1 MTQENL
7 TYEQALRLQ
16 RYVDRELPDEERA
29 AIDEVL
35 AMRPGWQIY
44 VAALQEL
51 KLAVEMAAEAAWE
64 RAPTV
69 DAATIARL
77 AQAASELSESSLD
90 ELAPMLER
98 FHDGE
103 VDEAEAAVIAALL
116 ESRDDVADYLAELD
130 AMGQGIRGSD
140 LSAGADF
147 GDFWQKIEAGID
159 PTASEERN
167 APAQPLNHP
176 ARFDA
181 DEHRVLLYR
190 YHDNEVSAE
199 ERTLVERWIASGEPQ
214 VDATLG
220 ALAELHVGLNAGVE
234 LAQDTADFADL
245 WEGVAAGIDRADAEE
260 AAGNVVSLQDRK
272 SDKAAAPRSIVHS
285 PIFALAAAVA
295 LLVCGAIVSQTFM
308 QQEKIVE
315 TRTVVI
321 FDSVEYAPGSSVMIH
336 TPQLTGLSAEEAAE
350 EVPILWVM
358 EDEDPA
364 SSAAD
369 EHDPAPADDP
379 VEDPGVGDVEVQEQ
393 PPGLPI

>member
-16 RYVDRELPDEERA
+16 RYVDRELPAEERA
-29 AIDEVL
+29 AIEEAL
-35 AMRPGWQIY
+35 ATRPGWQIY

-64 RAPTV
+64 RAPAV

-77 AQAASELSESSLD
+77 AQAASDLSESSLD

-103 VDEAEAAVIAALL
+103 VDEAEGAVIAALL
-116 ESRDDVADYLAELD
+116 ETREDVADYLAELD
-130 AMGQGIRGSD
+130 AMSQSIRGSD

-147 GDFWQKIEAGID
+147 DDFWQKIEAGID
-159 PTASEERN
+159 QADHASSD
-167 APAQPLNHP
+167 APVAELRP
-176 ARFDA
+176 AIPFDD

-190 YHDNEVSAE
+190 YHDGEVSAE
-199 ERTLVERWIASGEPQ
+199 ERTLVERWIAAGEPQ

-234 LAQDTADFADL
+234 LAQDSADFAEL
-245 WEGVAAGIDRADAEE
+245 WEGIAAGIDRADAEE
-260 AAGNVVSLQDRK
+260 AAGNVVTLQDRK

-285 PIFALAAAVA
+285 PVFALAAAVA
-295 LLVCGAIVSQTFM
+295 LLICGAIVSQTFM

-336 TPQLTGLSAEEAAE
+336 TPQLAGLSAEEAAE

-364 SSAAD
+364 TPSAD
-369 EHDPAPADDP
+369 EHEASPAEDP
-379 VEDPGVGDVEVQEQ
+379 VEDPDAGDVEVEEQ

>member
-16 RYVDRELPDEERA
+16 RYVDRELPEEERA
-29 AIDEVL
+29 AIEAAL
-35 AMRPGWQIY
+35 ATRPGWQIY

-64 RAPTV
+64 QAPAV

-77 AQAASELSESSLD
+77 AQAASDLSESSLD

-116 ESRDDVADYLAELD
+116 ESRDDVAAYLAELD
-130 AMGQGIRGSD
+130 AMSQSIRGSD

-159 PTASEERN
+159 HAESDARE
-167 APAQPLNHP
+167 APAKPLNHP

-181 DEHRVLLYR
+181 EEHRVLLYR

-199 ERTLVERWIASGEPQ
+199 ERARVERWIAAGEPQ

-234 LAQDTADFADL
+234 LAQDTADFAEL
-245 WEGVAAGIDRADAEE
+245 WEGVSAGIDRADAEE
-260 AAGNVVSLQDRK
+260 AAGNVVSFQDRQ
-272 SDKAAAPRSIVHS
+272 SDKAAAPRSLVQS

-295 LLVCGAIVSQTFM
+295 LLICGAIVSQTFM

-364 SSAAD
+364 TPTVGEQES
-369 EHDPAPADDP
+369 APASDRD
-379 VEDPGVGDVEVQEQ
+379 EDPDAGDVEVQEQ